1 MPDPFFGQGLVIEGI
16 HFLDATD
23 LPRDLENGARIV
35 DLRQPLLVL
44 MKSIDLPDV
53 IYLEYGRWRSDWHQ
67 LPIDAPLILVD
78 AVGIYSK
85 RAALFLKEQGRD
97 DVAVLNGGFEAWQD
111 AGLPTCE
118 DPSKMLQGGCACR
131 MRIIE

>member
-1 MPDPFFGQGLVIEGI
+1 MADPFLGQGLRIDGI
-16 HFLDATD
+16 PYLDAKEAWAD
-23 LPRDLENGARIV
+23 VQRGARLV
-35 DLRQPLLVL
+35 DLRQPLLVM

-53 IYLEYGRWRSDWHQ
+53 IYLDHSRWDCDWRDR
-67 LPIDAPLILVD
+67 PADVPLVFVD

-85 RAALFLKEQGRD
+85 RAAHFLKAQGRT

-131 MRIIE
+131 MRIVE